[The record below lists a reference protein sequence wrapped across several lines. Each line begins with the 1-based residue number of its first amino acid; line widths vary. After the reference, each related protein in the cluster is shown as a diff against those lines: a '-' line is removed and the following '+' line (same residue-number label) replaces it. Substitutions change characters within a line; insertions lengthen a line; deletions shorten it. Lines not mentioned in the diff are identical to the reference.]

1 MSDIRKLL
9 NILEAI
15 EQAPADP
22 HMKEIAQDIKQGQV
36 SPTVLMKLQ
45 QFLTRLITSD
55 ERGEQANDAEQ
66 GIEVNQPGIDVDL
79 EAEPE
84 VKEAEERK
92 LGSADMQVYSLLKQV
107 NPDRAEQVW
116 AFYNKQMLADYLV
129 PALIEKD
136 INRSDDHERII
147 NLFVEAPGTLDDK
160 LAIAMRLDTTGTKP
174 NTGGGIIN
182 TKKLTTQGK
191 GSIDDL
197 LTVKGPVVDYI
208 KERLIRMRVYP
219 STTSAATGDGEA
231 FFLILGANITK
242 RGKGD
247 LNVGEAAAGALDVA
261 GKEVEVKA
269 QGARLKGF
277 GGKGTY
283 GDGATYYKQF
293 NDELLTII
301 GPDGSDMLDEL
312 APPTKATQGWS
323 QGVVPF
329 NFVGRNLT
337 ALSEVLNNYATKSG
351 STPED
356 VKKMF
361 LGMIKHVYPKITPDM
376 YSGVLKTINRK
387 GSFDVEE
394 FRKQWFLMTYEYYLE
409 TSRDKTGQTY
419 DGILFIHQPSFTYSY
434 VKDADEISKNWDD
447 FELNTSLYNWTDTQ
461 SVAPKITYGKEER
474 TRVTKA
480 TKPEVKNPDEISA
493 STHGVAGLR
502 PPGAGASMPANR
514 EVSAPR
520 KARA

>member
-1 MSDIRKLL
+1 MSQIRKLL
-9 NILEAI
+9 NILEEI
-15 EQAPADP
+15 EKSPADP

-36 SPTVLMKLQ
+36 PPNVLMKLHR
-45 QFLTRLITSD
+45 FLTQLVTPSTPVPNVD
-55 ERGEQANDAEQ
+55 QVTGAT
-66 GIEVNQPGIDVDL
+66 QPATQPVTTPVTQPATNVTQSGIDGDQSDIDDSL
-79 EAEPE
+79 EVTETD
-84 VKEAEERK
+84 ERK

-136 INRSDDHERII
+136 INRADDHERII

-191 GSIDDL
+191 GSINDL
-197 LTVKGPVVDYI
+197 LTIHGPVVDYI

-247 LNVGEAAAGALDVA
+247 LNVGEAGTNALDVA

-277 GGKGTY
+277 GGKGVY

-293 NDELLTII
+293 NDDLLTII
-301 GPDGSDMLDEL
+301 GPDGSDALDEL
-312 APPTKATQGWS
+312 APPTKSTQGWS
-323 QGVVPF
+323 QGTVPF

-337 ALSEVLNNYATKSG
+337 ALSQVLSTYVKPAG
-351 STPED
+351 STPDD
-356 VKKMF
+356 VRRMF
-361 LGMIKHVYPKITPDM
+361 LGMIKHVYPKITPQM
-376 YSGVLKTINRK
+376 YAGVLKTINK
-387 GSFDVEE
+387 NGSFDVEE
-394 FRKQWFLMTYEYYLE
+394 FRKHWFLMTYEYYLE

-434 VKDADEISKNWDD
+434 IKDSNEISKNWDD

-474 TRVTKA
+474 ARITRVTKPASNVPDA
-480 TKPEVKNPDEISA
+480 TPNAA
-493 STHGVAGLR
+493 SDIGR
-502 PPGAGASMPANR
+502 QR
-514 EVSAPR
+514 
-520 KARA
+520 RA

>member
-1 MSDIRKLL
+1 MTDIRKLI

-15 EQAPADP
+15 EQKSVTPEDP

-36 SPTVLMKLQ
+36 SDNVLMKLR
-45 QFLTRLITSD
+45 QFLSSIVNSD
-55 ERGEQANDAEQ
+55 KNADAVQ
-66 GIEVNQPGIDVDL
+66 QPQI
-79 EAEPE
+79 AEPAATDE
-84 VKEAEERK
+84 PKVDEADERK
-92 LGSADMQVYSLLKQV
+92 LGSADMQVYALLKEV
-107 NPDRAEQVW
+107 NPERADQVW
-116 AFYNKQMLADYLV
+116 AFYNKQMIADYIV

-136 INRSDDHERII
+136 INRTDDHDRII

-160 LAIAMRLDTTGTKP
+160 LAIAMRIDTTGTRP

-182 TKKLTTQGK
+182 TSKLTTQGK

-197 LTVKGPVVDYI
+197 LTAKGPVVDYI
-208 KERLIRMRVYP
+208 KPRLIRMRVYP

-247 LNVGEAAAGALDVA
+247 LNVGESGALDVA

-283 GDGATYYKQF
+283 GDGATYYKTF
-293 NDELLTII
+293 NDDLLTII
-301 GPDGSDMLDEL
+301 GPDGSEMLDEL
-312 APPTKATQGWS
+312 CPPTKATAGWAN
-323 QGVVPF
+323 GNAPF
-329 NFVGRNLT
+329 NFVGRNLV
-337 ALSEVLNNYATKSG
+337 AMSEVLRQYAKKAG
-351 STPED
+351 STPDD
-356 VKKMF
+356 VKNMF
-361 LGMIKHVYPKITPDM
+361 LGVIKHVYPKITPPM
-376 YSGVLKTINRK
+376 YSGVLKTIDRNC
-387 GSFDVEE
+387 SFDVEE
-394 FRKQWFLMTYEYYLE
+394 FRKQWFLMTYAYYLE

-434 VKDADEISKNWDD
+434 VKDASEISKNWDD

-474 TRVTKA
+474 TRDTKSSTPKSAVKDPEELA
-480 TKPEVKNPDEISA
+480 TQTHKVSGLKPQAAKAAADSLAAKSKEPSP
-493 STHGVAGLR
+493 LR
-502 PPGAGASMPANR
+502 
-514 EVSAPR
+514 
-520 KARA
+520 ARR

>member
-1 MSDIRKLL
+1 MTDIRQLL

-22 HMKEIAQDIKQGQV
+22 HMKEIAQDIEQGQV
-36 SPTVLMKLQ
+36 PPTVLMKLQ
-45 QFLTRLITSD
+45 QFLTRLVTSD
-55 ERGEQANDAEQ
+55 ERADDTEQDV
-66 GIEVNQPGIDVDL
+66 EVEEPGIDDN
-79 EAEPE
+79 PE
-84 VKEAEERK
+84 VKETKERR

-136 INRSDDHERII
+136 INRADDHERII
-147 NLFVEAPGTLDDK
+147 SLFVEAPGTLDDK
-160 LAIAMRLDTTGTKP
+160 LAIAMRLDTTGTRP

-182 TKKLTTQGK
+182 TRKLTTQGD
-191 GSIDDL
+191 GSINQL
-197 LTVKGPVVDYI
+197 LTATGPVVDYI

-247 LNVGEAAAGALDVA
+247 LNVSSADAGALDIA

-283 GDGATYYKQF
+283 GDGATYYKKF
-293 NDELLTII
+293 NDDLLTII
-301 GPDGSDMLDEL
+301 GPEGSAILDEL
-312 APPTKATQGWS
+312 APPTKATLGWS
-323 QGVVPF
+323 QGTVPF

-337 ALSEVLNNYATKSG
+337 ALSEVLSQYGTTTG
-351 STPED
+351 SKPQD
-356 VKKMF
+356 VKQMF

-376 YSGVLKTINRK
+376 YSDVLKTINKK

-419 DGILFIHQPSFTYSY
+419 DGILFIHQPSFTYCY
-434 VKDADEISKNWDD
+434 VKDADEISKNWED

-474 TRVTKA
+474 ARVVKA
-480 TKPEVKNPDEISA
+480 TKPAVKDPGE
-493 STHGVAGLR
+493 VAGSTYGVQGLR
-502 PPGAGASMPANR
+502 ASSAPKFNKEPGA
-514 EVSAPR
+514 PR
-520 KARA
+520 SRR